1 MALKDTLKDNRGLFT
16 TSQEELSSLRQ
27 RVTSP
32 QENMVTGG
40 SPDTAKMAGTPAQTK
55 SAIRTA
61 VEGSDY
67 LQDYL
72 RRGGA
77 QAQEGESAAEAGIKA
92 SAATI
97 SQVGQ
102 LSQALPDIIARRF
115 ADVPT
120 AGTLEVVADLDLGE
134 DGDALKNKI
143 MTAPASL
150 TNADFLKIANALEI
164 ETTGNFA
171 EEVKSILKIG
181 DDTLAE
187 KVASDIAG
195 EIRMSELTT
204 DELSQMGFASV
215 EELADA
221 LEIDPEDVGDLSLN
235 QVQNQIESL
244 QADMFDRAAEARD
257 ILNDPNSTAA
267 QKSAAKNAL
276 ARYSQLGIE
285 DVEVQVANIQR
296 QIEKGQTIT
305 FNGELTTVED
315 LLDSSKMEIKVM
327 EALSDPEKMQ
337 ELKDNE
343 PGLHGLIQSHQALFK
358 DLVGEV
364 DEGVQ
369 NFIEIN
375 DYNAEL
381 AKPSEDLDSAF
392 TADEMNAILGVDD
405 YGTLSAEKY
414 TDNGILSYLK
424 DTNIDTQQK
433 QALQSMIKASATAHP
448 ELMTQLRGLKPKEIS
463 ALGLIDNA
471 AVGNYL
477 SKYAENKRMRSL
489 NLDNKADRDSF
500 FQDYLGGD
508 WDTIINDTEAANAIY
523 KSGFG
528 SRPASLDILDKDGD
542 GRIDPL
548 NQIQARMAGSGMD
561 LKSLLKGR
569 KTIRDAQS
577 KKLNGVGVK
586 EPKSPT
592 YAKVKSYFEDGK
604 ITKAEAQQMADKLN
618 KFELEEI
625 FKKKTP
631 GMDGQKK
638 YVLKEKLNQVAR
650 EYVNKHLDRQIRADI
665 NQNGTF
671 KKLGI
676 KGYDSAMSELQ
687 NFKNQLSTARQ
698 TNPNAFVG
706 QHVID
711 AYKWLIQRPIP
722 AGITQFDRD
731 AIIAKNRYIEN
742 VINSF
747 SAPSQSGGSSQSAQ
761 SPFKGLFK

>member
-77 QAQEGESAAEAGIKA
+77 QAQEGESAAEAGLKA

-102 LSQALPDIIARRF
+102 LSQAIPDIIARRF

-120 AGTLEVVADLDLGE
+120 TGTLEVIADLDLGE

-181 DDTLAE
+181 DATLAE

-204 DELSQMGFASV
+204 KELSQMGFASV

-257 ILNDPNSTAA
+257 ILKDPNSTAA

-315 LLDSSKMEIKVM
+315 LLDSSKMEIKVLA
-327 EALSDPEKMQ
+327 ALSDPEKMQ
-337 ELKDNE
+337 ELKDKE
-343 PGLHGLIQSHQALFK
+343 PGLHTLIETHQALFK
-358 DLVGEV
+358 DLVGKV

-392 TADEMNAILGVDD
+392 TTDEMNAILGVDD
-405 YGTLSAEKY
+405 YGTLSDTKY
-414 TDNGILSYLK
+414 EDNGILEFLK
-424 DTNIDTQQK
+424 DDTVGSDQK
-433 QALQSMIKASATAHP
+433 KALQYAIQLSAGKHP
-448 ELMTQLRGLKPKEIS
+448 ELMTQLSGLSS
-463 ALGLIDNA
+463 ANIKKLGFNNTQTASEYLK
-471 AVGNYL
+471 NY
-477 SKYAENKRMRSL
+477 
-489 NLDNKADRDSF
+489 
-500 FQDYLGGD
+500 
-508 WDTIINDTEAANAIY
+508 EAAKNLQKLDLKANPNDLFSTYIG
-523 KSGFG
+523 KDSKSVQADLQTILAMTSSGFG
-528 SRPASLDILDKDGD
+528 
-542 GRIDPL
+542 
-548 NQIQARMAGSGMD
+548 
-561 LKSLLKGR
+561 
-569 KTIRDAQS
+569 
-577 KKLNGVGVK
+577 
-586 EPKSPT
+586 
-592 YAKVKSYFEDGK
+592 
-604 ITKAEAQQMADKLN
+604 KA
-618 KFELEEI
+618 
-625 FKKKTP
+625 
-631 GMDGQKK
+631 
-638 YVLKEKLNQVAR
+638 
-650 EYVNKHLDRQIRADI
+650 
-665 NQNGTF
+665 
-671 KKLGI
+671 
-676 KGYDSAMSELQ
+676 
-687 NFKNQLSTARQ
+687 
-698 TNPNAFVG
+698 
-706 QHVID
+706 
-711 AYKWLIQRPIP
+711 P
-722 AGITQFDRD
+722 AGITAILDADGDGKLDLPLEHVRSRMLASSNTDLKTLLKQGKKISSSTAPGIVGYNINEPTSSVFQQVKKYFTNGTVTASEAREMASSMSGDDLAVLYDSNAPGMNRD
-731 AIIAKNRYIEN
+731 ANVEILKKIKTDANKRATEHFTHYIQDIKKILPLSLDTSHNPMQVNSPEDIFTYAKQIKDEMKRLAAQGLHNQADGGWERNQYYNNYQDRLKILQAFATELATKMTGAPEDTAWEKSA
-742 VINSF
+742 IRDF
-747 SAPSQSGGSSQSAQ
+747 S
-761 SPFKGLFK
+761 KRLRKL